1 MDQRAHDVEE
11 DLKNILHTRLALAQK
26 IQLLEKR
33 VEDTVQGT
41 KAAALATLDFARN
54 KAVDFIEAATYH
66 MNPSVQANR
75 RPWIMVGGAIA
86 VGFVAGLIER
96 RRRASGVYPYY
107 PPKAAGADVM
117 PSQAR
122 EAEVP
127 RGVYP
132 FYSGQDQGPIHRP
145 SGRSERLNKRM
156 EYRPRSTGWISDVWR
171 PLFSLWDELA
181 GELAQER
188 TRLQRAALHVGH
200 SFVRDVARIAGQILL
215 DRLNHP
221 RSSQRQDQPWHYKSL
236 NL

>member
-11 DLKNILHTRLALAQK
+11 DLKNILHTRLALTQK

-54 KAVDFIEAATYH
+54 KAVDFVESATYH

-86 VGFVAGLIER
+86 VGFVAGLIEQ

-132 FYSGQDQGPIHRP
+132 FYSAQDQVSIQRPFRVGYERWNIFLAPLDGFRMCGDHCFHCGMSWRTNSHR
-145 SGRSERLNKRM
+145 SVRSCKERRCMWATHSSAMWLAS
-156 EYRPRSTGWISDVWR
+156 PDRSYST
-171 PLFSLWDELA
+171 
-181 GELAQER
+181 
-188 TRLQRAALHVGH
+188 
-200 SFVRDVARIAGQILL
+200 
-215 DRLNHP
+215 N
-221 RSSQRQDQPWHYKSL
+221 
-236 NL
+236 

>member
-11 DLKNILHTRLALAQK
+11 DLKNILHTRLALTQK

-54 KAVDFIEAATYH
+54 KAVDFVEAATYH

-86 VGFVAGLIER
+86 VGFVAGLIEQ

-132 FYSGQDQGPIHRP
+132 FYSAQDQVSIQRP
-145 SGRSERLNKRM
+145 SSRSERL
-156 EYRPRSTGWISDVWR
+156 PRSTGWISDVWR

-181 GELAQER
+181 DELAQER
-188 TRLQRAALHVGH
+188 TKLQRAALHVGH

-215 DRLNHP
+215 DQLNHP
-221 RSSQRQDQPWHYKSL
+221 RSSQRQEQPWHYKSL